1 MNNYGVVQNIRGSS
15 DTLSHDEI
23 LVPSLKRT
31 KLLGVLMYPSAF
43 ALRAFLLPLLLT
55 VAQPLWLLVGLD
67 RRNFLLF

>member
-15 DTLSHDEI
+15 DMLNHDEI

-31 KLLGVLMYPSAF
+31 KLLAF
-43 ALRAFLLPLLLT
+43 ALTAFLLPLLLT